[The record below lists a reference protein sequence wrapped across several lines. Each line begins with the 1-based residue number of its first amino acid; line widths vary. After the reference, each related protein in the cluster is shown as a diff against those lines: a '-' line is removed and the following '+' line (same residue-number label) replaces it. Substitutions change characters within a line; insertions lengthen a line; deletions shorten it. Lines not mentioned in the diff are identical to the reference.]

1 MISASSTRG
10 SSTSC
15 LSSGRSSWSV
25 ALLPNT
31 SAVEPESATEQA
43 ETSAGKALGTY
54 SVTNKNNKNNKNKSH
69 KVMTR
74 VIKLWQEKNAEE
86 EQQQDF

>member
-25 ALLPNT
+25 ALLPNS

-43 ETSAGKALGTY
+43 ETSAGPTVLLDFDI
-54 SVTNKNNKNNKNKSH
+54 VNKKSDCEIFFNSESLIFL
-69 KVMTR
+69 K
-74 VIKLWQEKNAEE
+74 
-86 EQQQDF
+86 